1 MCAANRTFIVNL
13 NRPIAKRSYVFAGAI
28 VVFVAVLWLVGK
40 RSAEVSLLVTATAY
54 NSVADQT
61 EGSPDLGAWG
71 DKLKPGMK
79 AIAVSPDL
87 VEIGL
92 VHGTH
97 VRIEGLPGEY
107 TVLDKMP
114 ARWKRK
120 IDIYMGEDVSAA
132 RQWGKREVQIRWRPS

>member
-1 MCAANRTFIVNL
+1 MNVKH
-13 NRPIAKRSYVFAGAI
+13 PIRKRRYVFAVGI
-28 VVFVAVLWLVGK
+28 VVFVAALWLVGK
-40 RSAEVSLLVTATAY
+40 KSKEVSLLVTATAY

-61 EGSPDLGAWG
+61 EGNPALGAWG
-71 DKLKPGMK
+71 DKLEPGIK

-87 VEIGL
+87 VVLGL
-92 VHGTH
+92 VHGTQ

-132 RQWGKREVQIRWRPS
+132 REWGKREVRIRWEPS